1 MNDKIT
7 PSYWMAI
14 ASQIAMAATCRAN
27 VGCILVYHNQIVGH
41 GYVGSVH
48 GDVHC
53 IDHVNDPDLNH
64 MHHILVQTDQR
75 GSTKAG
81 NTCIRTVHA
90 ELNAILK
97 CTVRGS
103 HEHGWIDCYSTYQ
116 PCLECTKALLQIG
129 VRKMYYRHAY
139 HDEWREA
146 FMKQC
151 TLFDHRRLGGTDYA
165 QFIHCGV

>member
-7 PSYWMAI
+7 AAYWMAI
-14 ASQIAMAATCRAN
+14 ASQLATAATCRAN
-27 VGCILVYHNQIVGH
+27 VGCVLVYQNQIVGH

-53 IDHVNDPDLNH
+53 ADQDLNH
-64 MHHILVQTDQR
+64 RHHILMKTDQR
-75 GSTKAG
+75 GSSRTG
-81 NTCIRTVHA
+81 DTCIRTVHA
-90 ELNAILK
+90 ELNAVLK

-103 HEHGWIDCYSTYQ
+103 YEHGWIDCYSTYQ

-139 HDEWREA
+139 QDDWREA
-146 FMKQC
+146 FVKHC
-151 TLFDHRRLGGTDYA
+151 TLFDALRLGGKDYA
-165 QFIHCGV
+165 QYIQCGV